1 MLFHLFKS
9 LTLCV
14 RFSSQISCFFLKY
27 ILRYL
32 FLVAAVVFDKLFTI
46 LHSLPCYLCSMGKL
60 FLYTYLPTSFK
71 FN

>member
-9 LTLCV
+9 LTLYV
-14 RFSSQISCFFLKY
+14 RFSSQISFFLKF

-60 FLYTYLPTSFK
+60 FLYIYLPTSFK